1 MRQIGTIANQEL
13 AERFSDFMLTEGI
26 ATELTD
32 DDDKCVIW
40 AVEEDQLNTAREMLE
55 QFNQSPDDE
64 KYRDV
69 VNQANTIRQE
79 KHARN
84 EQARQNVR
92 SGREVWKPGLKQNAQ
107 KVPVTFTLIVACILV
122 SLWTGMGKNK
132 LACEPLHFVK
142 YQHAPVDRNLH
153 TTDPSDALTDI
164 RAGQVWRL
172 VTPMFLH
179 FGVLHLLFNMMWL
192 YQLGGQIEGRKGR
205 TKYILMVLALAVFS
219 SLVQVL
225 IEKYAFFGGMS
236 GVVYGLFGFIWMK
249 VRFDPSDRFE
259 LSNNTVM
266 IMLIWFGFCFFLR
279 DVANGGH
286 AGGLFLGV
294 VMGYISA
301 HSHK

>member
-1 MRQIGTIANQEL
+1 
-13 AERFSDFMLTEGI
+13 
-26 ATELTD
+26 
-32 DDDKCVIW
+32 
-40 AVEEDQLNTAREMLE
+40 MLE

-64 KYRDV
+64 KYWDV
-69 VNQANTIRQE
+69 VDQATTIRQE
-79 KHARN
+79 KNARK
-84 EQARQNVR
+84 EQAKRNIR

-107 KVPVTFTLIVACILV
+107 KVPVTFTLIVASIAV
-122 SLWTGMGKNK
+122 SLWTGMGKDWQSAES
-132 LACEPLHFVK
+132 LSFVRH
-142 YQHAPVDRNLH
+142 YETIDPNWDM
-153 TTDPSDALTDI
+153 TDPYSVLKDI

-172 VTPMFLH
+172 VTPIFLH
-179 FGVLHLLFNMMWL
+179 LGTLHLLFNMMWL
-192 YQLGGQIEGRKGR
+192 YQLGGQIEARKGR

-219 SLVQVL
+219 SLVQAL
-225 IEKYAFFGGMS
+225 IAKHAFFGGMS

-266 IMLIWFGFCFFLR
+266 IMMIWFGFCFFLS